1 MLNLLAALAFDEQM
15 LRSTPVVLSQAVQDT
30 LAAIYAADQKAMQ
43 GQIDDSAH
51 KFDYLRAWPIEVA
64 SGELLFQIVR
74 QLKPAKIL
82 ELGTSFGAS
91 TIYMAAALQA
101 NQSGSIVTVEVSTL
115 KHPLA
120 ARNFQTAGVTELIT
134 TEHQAVDQY
143 LKSCQDQFDLVLL
156 DCDRSR
162 YHVYLDQLRTHLLP
176 GALLVADNAIDRGN
190 DMKQYREKI
199 MKSEEFT
206 TVLLSVG
213 DGLLVSRLVYNLEL
227 IIRN

>member
-1 MLNLLAALAFDEQM
+1 MNNLFAALGFDEQV
-15 LRSTPVVLSQAVQDT
+15 LRSIPVVLPQAVQDT
-30 LAAIYAADQKAMQ
+30 LATIYVADQKAMQ

-51 KFDYLRAWPIEVA
+51 KFDYLRAWPIEAV

-101 NQSGSIVTVEVSTL
+101 NQAGSIVTVEVSTL

-120 ARNFQTAGVTELIT
+120 AKNFQMAGVAELIT

-162 YHVYLDQLRTHLLP
+162 YVVYLDQLRPHLRP
-176 GALLVADNAIDRGN
+176 GALLIADNAIDRGN

-213 DGLLVSRLVYNLEL
+213 DGLLVSKMR
-227 IIRN
+227 